1 MLKQGFTVVEMMIV
15 VAIIG
20 ILIAL
25 AIPNFIHSRENVYR
39 DMCINNLR
47 QIKLAKAQWALENNE
62 SNEEIPTPEPTV
74 ADLDPY
80 IEDDITTGHKFICP
94 LDQGG
99 TFSSS
104 YAINDLNTDPTCK
117 KKPSEHQL

>member
-1 MLKQGFTVVEMMIV
+1 MLKRGFTVIEMMIV

-25 AIPNFIHSRENVYR
+25 AIPNFIHSREHVYR

-47 QIKLAKAQWALENNE
+47 QIKLAKAQWALENNK
-62 SNEEIPTPEPTV
+62 SNEEIPTPEPTI

-94 LDQGG
+94 LNQGG
-99 TFSSS
+99 TFDSS
-104 YAINDLNTDPTCK
+104 YKINDLKTEPTCK
-117 KKPSEHQL
+117 INSGEHHL